1 MPVKVFINYR
11 RDDAASFASRVYN
24 RLEREFGRDN
34 LFMDVVAIPLGL
46 DFVKVIDEEIAKCDV
61 LLAIIGP
68 GWLGARDEDG
78 RRRLDNPHDFVRIEI
93 AAALKRDIPVVP
105 ILVDGTPVPEA
116 RQLPYEIK
124 ELSLRNGLD
133 VASFD
138 TDMDKLI
145 AFLALEGGKPTSA
158 AAAAPP
164 GRRSAISRLI
174 QRLHLDR
181 PAALAAPSREA
192 QFRAEGRI
200 EVEAGIVHEPPDG
213 WFKPGAGKVEWFK
226 DHPHGPEMVV
236 VPAGSFIIGSPESE
250 LGRHSK
256 EGPQHEVTFARPFAV
271 GRFAVSLD
279 EWGEGAP
286 SSRREYPVTDV
297 SWDDAKDYVARLAK
311 QTGKPYRLLSEAE

>member
-116 RQLPYEIK
+116 RQLP
-124 ELSLRNGLD
+124 
-133 VASFD
+133 
-138 TDMDKLI
+138 
-145 AFLALEGGKPTSA
+145 
-158 AAAAPP
+158 
-164 GRRSAISRLI
+164 
-174 QRLHLDR
+174 
-181 PAALAAPSREA
+181 
-192 QFRAEGRI
+192 
-200 EVEAGIVHEPPDG
+200 
-213 WFKPGAGKVEWFK
+213 
-226 DHPHGPEMVV
+226 
-236 VPAGSFIIGSPESE
+236 
-250 LGRHSK
+250 
-256 EGPQHEVTFARPFAV
+256 
-271 GRFAVSLD
+271 
-279 EWGEGAP
+279 
-286 SSRREYPVTDV
+286 
-297 SWDDAKDYVARLAK
+297 
-311 QTGKPYRLLSEAE
+311 